1 MREHRG
7 ARDCRGLLEINASL
21 VSRKELQ
28 IVLYVLRRTS
38 NPDESLAVL
47 DNSLLPSV
55 NAGCKIPN
63 LIKIRSFCTCLT
75 KYHKSAVLHFCGD
88 LDLRE
93 PPGTEIG
100 DQVFGAIAEVRNVE
114 TVKLLPTD
122 PNGLCRSV
130 EAGVNEA
137 FDFHQAGNLISPS
150 DFQIFADLP
159 PFAIAFMVTRG

>member
-7 ARDCRGLLEINASL
+7 ARDRNLLEINVSL
-21 VSRKELQ
+21 VAGKELQ
-28 IVLYVLRRTS
+28 VVLYVLRRTS
-38 NPDESLAVL
+38 NPDGSLAVL

-75 KYHKSAVLHFCGD
+75 KYHKSAVLRFCGD

>member
-7 ARDCRGLLEINASL
+7 ARDRLDLLEINVSL
-21 VSRKELQ
+21 VTGKELQ
-28 IVLYVLRRTS
+28 IVLHVFGTAG
-38 NPDESLAVL
+38 NPDGSLAVL

-75 KYHKSAVLHFCGD
+75 KYHKSAVLRFCGD

-100 DQVFGAIAEVRNVE
+100 DQVFGAIAEVRSVE

-122 PNGLCRSV
+122 SNGLSRSAEV
-130 EAGVNEA
+130 RINET
-137 FDFHQAGNLISPS
+137 FDFN
-150 DFQIFADLP
+150 
-159 PFAIAFMVTRG
+159 